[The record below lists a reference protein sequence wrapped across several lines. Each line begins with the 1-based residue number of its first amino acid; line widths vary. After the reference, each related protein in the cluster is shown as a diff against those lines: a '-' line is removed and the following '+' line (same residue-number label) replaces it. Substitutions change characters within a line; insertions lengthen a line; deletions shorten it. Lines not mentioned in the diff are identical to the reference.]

1 MMIIFCSLGV
11 SLGLFVL
18 FISFFIRNSKKELKR
33 INSISSTVITY
44 RPTKESSL
52 TRTKKYFLKK
62 RETENKHKNNKTDL
76 ILEILK
82 QPGKPLSLG
91 YKDFK
96 MFKGISPF
104 LFSGLFSFAGLA
116 SQNILILVFLVIVG
130 FFAGIMAPTI
140 LLLSLY
146 AQYKEELTNE
156 LSEAMTYI
164 VDLRKAGH
172 SITDSIK
179 GSLFATNRLKPH
191 LEKLLQEISMQGPR
205 IALAKLSKETDIE
218 EFRNFADI
226 LMQSITIDNTNM
238 VVYMESRSKD
248 IDYIEGLKEVSRF
261 KKRKMIVEALTTIPF
276 VMIPII
282 ILVPLL
288 LQANQ
293 NLSQVM

>member
-1 MMIIFCSLGV
+1 MMTILCALGV
-11 SLGLFVL
+11 SMGLFVL
-18 FISFFIRNSKKELKR
+18 FISFFIRNSRKEFKR

-44 RPTKESSL
+44 RQTKDSFL
-52 TRTKKYFLKK
+52 TKIKKYFSKQ
-62 RETENKHKNNKTDL
+62 RETKNRHKNNKTDL

-96 MFKGISPF
+96 TLKGISPF
-104 LFSGLFSFAGLA
+104 LFTVLFGFAGLA
-116 SQNILILVFLVIVG
+116 SQNILILGFLIAVG
-130 FFAGIMAPTI
+130 FFTGITAPTI
-140 LLLSLY
+140 LLLYLY

-191 LEKLLQEISMQGPR
+191 LEKLLQEISLQGPR

-226 LMQSITIDNTNM
+226 LLQSITIDNTHM
-238 VVYMESRSKD
+238 VAYMESRSKD
-248 IDYIEGLKEVSRF
+248 IDYIEGLKEMSRY

-276 VMIPII
+276 IMIPII